1 MVIIGLILQAL
12 AGTVYG
18 LSYILGDRI
27 DKWMD
32 FTKTWLAN
40 TKNRI
45 IISYF
50 LAFLAP
56 LALAIYKSIIQED
69 NTEWYNLIAGVIIFW
84 GFISLIWTS
93 FLLSLTK
100 SKKLA
105 DLFNHPR
112 ISQAMRNSNITLIFV
127 GIILMILGG
136 IVIDRQA
143 GLVVGTDIIS
153 NIVPIIL
160 LAIAFTASFIGFI
173 LVFMPVIYYLFILSV
188 NCVRVLFKPRK
199 VVWILALTLYLAGFV
214 FLIIDEIVQG

>member
-1 MVIIGLILQAL
+1 MALIGLILQAL
-12 AGTVYG
+12 AGTIYG

-27 DKWMD
+27 DKWMEY
-32 FTKTWLAN
+32 TKTWLAN

-50 LAFLAP
+50 LAFLVP
-56 LALAIYKSIIQED
+56 LALAIYVSIIQED
-69 NTEWYNLIAGVIIFW
+69 NTEWYYLIPGVIIFW

-100 SKKLA
+100 FKKLA

-153 NIVPIIL
+153 NLVPIIL
-160 LAIAFTASFIGFI
+160 LAIALTASFIGFI
-173 LVFMPVIYYLFILSV
+173 LVFMPIIYYLFVLSI
-188 NCVRVLFKPRK
+188 NCVRMLLKPRK
-199 VVWILALTLYLAGFV
+199 AVWILALTLFLAGSV
-214 FLIIDEIVQG
+214 FLIIGEIVQG